1 MAGSRARRAV
11 EIVALMCVY
20 GGLAYATLVFGRQT
34 GVAMVWPATAIAIGM
49 LIVWERARPWPEIVA
64 IGVTNAAVHYAL
76 DGDLL
81 LSAVLGV
88 SNALTVLATCFGLAW
103 TKVGSGAPS
112 TVRKVVRLFLVAA
125 AAPIPGATL
134 GGVATALAQPGVDPV
149 HAIAAWWLVEA
160 VNFTLLTPPFLFW
173 RIRRERLA
181 ARRGARDAGRSD
193 SRRRR
198 LRRLELVAACL
209 ALAMAGL
216 LVPMTGRL
224 ALIELSAMV
233 LLWFALRF
241 GVFATSL
248 TATVFAS
255 CVTGA
260 AFVGFWPQETDIYGS
275 SVLLPL
281 QATLA
286 LTTVPA
292 LLVAVIM
299 SERRREL
306 AALEQDARRLS
317 FALEGAN
324 DGLWD
329 WHVPSGEGF
338 FSARACRMFGYE
350 PGEFD
355 GQSGWDALVHPE
367 DLAVARAA
375 FDAHAEGRIAFYEA
389 EMRCRHKKGDW
400 VWVLDRGK
408 IVERDDAGHPVRAVG
423 TLTDISERKDLEQA
437 LEHLATHDPLTGLAN
452 RGVFE
457 RGLARASARL
467 DRLGGRIAVVLIDL
481 DHFKQVNDTFG
492 HAAGDTLLQETA
504 IRLRT
509 AARADDLVAR
519 LGGDEFAIIAAGQTA
534 AEFDALAERLC
545 AVLGEPVFGNGFDVT
560 PSVSIG
566 VAVAGVAAQVDDDL
580 VVRADRALYAAKS
593 AGRGTWRFFGGAG
606 KVA

>member
-1 MAGSRARRAV
+1 MRESGAKRAV
-11 EIVALMCVY
+11 DIVALACVY

-34 GVAMVWPATAIAIGM
+34 GVVVVWPATAIAVGM
-49 LIVWERARPWPEIVA
+49 LIVWGRPRPWPEAAA
-64 IGVTNAAVHYAL
+64 IGLANAAAHYAL
-76 DGDLL
+76 DGELV

-88 SNALTVLATCFGLAW
+88 ANALTVLTTCLGLSW
-103 TKVGSGAPS
+103 TQVGTGAPS

-125 AAPIPGATL
+125 AAPIPGAL
-134 GGVATALAQPGVDPV
+134 IGGVATASVQVAADPL
-149 HAIAAWWLVEA
+149 HATVAWWLVEA
-160 VNFTLLTPPFLFW
+160 VNFILLVPPFLFW

-181 ARRGARDAGRSD
+181 ARLGGWDTQRSD
-193 SRRRR
+193 TRRRR
-198 LRRLELVAACL
+198 LRRLELGAACL
-209 ALAMAGL
+209 ALAVAGV
-216 LVPMTGRL
+216 LVPITGAL
-224 ALIELSAMV
+224 VLIELSAIV

-241 GVFATSL
+241 GVFATAL
-248 TATVFAS
+248 TTSIFAI
-255 CVTGA
+255 CVTSA
-260 AFVGFWPQETDIYGS
+260 AFFGFWPDVTDQNLS

-281 QATLA
+281 QAMLA

-306 AALEQDARRLS
+306 AALDRDAQRLS

-329 WHVPSGEGF
+329 WHVPTGEGF
-338 FSARACRMFGYE
+338 FSPRACRMFGHE
-350 PGEFD
+350 PEEFN
-355 GQSGWDALVHPE
+355 GSSGWDALVHPE
-367 DLAVARAA
+367 DLAKARAA
-375 FDAHAEGRIAFYEA
+375 FDAHAEGETAFYEA

-408 IVERDDAGHPVRAVG
+408 IVERDAEGHAVRAVG
-423 TLTDISERKDLEQA
+423 TLTDISERKNLEQA

-457 RGLARASARL
+457 RGLLRASARL
-467 DRLGGRIAVVLIDL
+467 DRMGGRIAVVLIDV

-492 HAAGDTLLQETA
+492 HAAGDALLQETA

-519 LGGDEFAIIAAGQTA
+519 LGGDEFAIIASGQTA
-534 AEFDALAERLC
+534 AEFDSLAERLC
-545 AVLGEPVFGNGFDVT
+545 AVLAEPVFGGGFEVT

-566 VAVAGVAAQVDDDL
+566 VAVAGVGAQVDDDL
-580 VVRADRALYAAKS
+580 VVRADRALYAAKN

-606 KVA
+606 RVA